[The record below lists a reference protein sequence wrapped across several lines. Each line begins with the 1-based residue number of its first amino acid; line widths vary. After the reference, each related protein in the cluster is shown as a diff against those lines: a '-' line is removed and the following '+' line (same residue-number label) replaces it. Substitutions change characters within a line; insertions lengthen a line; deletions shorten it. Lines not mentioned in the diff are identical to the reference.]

1 MRAAFRLVFSLT
13 AQAASLPGGHFRPV
27 VSQVFVSHGM
37 TRLQIIISGIA
48 GLLVGCAARPAR
60 MSLSIPQA
68 AVTYPYSVKVA
79 TEFTKER
86 LWNYSTV
93 PFSNT
98 FLSEAVANA
107 LIQAKLFRGVNGSD
121 PELEVHV
128 VLHKIFQE
136 GGAPAYARLDA
147 LWQVQRLG
155 DGRVLG
161 EENFRGYGEA
171 KFLSAATG
179 DARVRLAT
187 EAAARALLA
196 KGVEWLSRNDL
207 TKGDALPTAEEIR
220 SQLRELKSGAS
231 FVQFKRIILSRQAWL
246 QMSECLVTC
255 KGQKVDLVNPGVS
268 IVRRAPGLN
277 IWTNTVPK
285 RAMTLGLEGRFMGD
299 IVK

>member
-1 MRAAFRLVFSLT
+1 
-13 AQAASLPGGHFRPV
+13 
-27 VSQVFVSHGM
+27 M

-220 SQLRELKSGAS
+220 SQLRELKSG
-231 FVQFKRIILSRQAWL
+231 
-246 QMSECLVTC
+246 SECLVTC

-299 IVK
+299 IVKPLFVEDLESYNRNRESYAEPIQWLPAPSELKDVDSMSIVIRDFNKVRLKSQ